1 GRLRQALIG
10 GAAIAAFSAGL
21 VRAQEI
27 DIFVPAQPLSQT
39 LKDISRQTGE
49 NVLFTP
55 ESVEGLQAPA
65 LSGRMTSFDAVTR
78 ALSGTD
84 LEAVPDGSGGLVIR
98 KVAQKKTVVGELP
111 AETIIVTGSRIRE
124 TNLTSPSPVTV
135 VGRPDFAYAGA
146 TDVTTVINSLPS
158 VFPSQNA
165 NVSNGAT
172 GTANINLRDLGP
184 QRNLVLIDGSRLM
197 PGDPTIAAGDINTI
211 PSALVDHV
219 EILTGGA
226 SAVYG
231 SDALAGAV
239 NFILRRDF
247 EGIEADGTYSIT
259 QNDNDTARWRNL
271 IQEQIDR

>member
-1 GRLRQALIG
+1 LRRSHRAGPRRIPHAGGVRFPARRLAKATGTGEKGEQGMSERRSGRLRQALIG
-10 GAAIAAFSAGL
+10 GAAIAALSAGL

-65 LSGRMTSFDAVTR
+65 VSGRMTSFDAVTR
-78 ALSGTD
+78 AISGTD

-146 TDVTTVINSLPS
+146 TDVTTVI
-158 VFPSQNA
+158 
-165 NVSNGAT
+165 
-172 GTANINLRDLGP
+172 
-184 QRNLVLIDGSRLM
+184 
-197 PGDPTIAAGDINTI
+197 
-211 PSALVDHV
+211 
-219 EILTGGA
+219 
-226 SAVYG
+226 
-231 SDALAGAV
+231 
-239 NFILRRDF
+239 
-247 EGIEADGTYSIT
+247 
-259 QNDNDTARWRNL
+259 
-271 IQEQIDR
+271 